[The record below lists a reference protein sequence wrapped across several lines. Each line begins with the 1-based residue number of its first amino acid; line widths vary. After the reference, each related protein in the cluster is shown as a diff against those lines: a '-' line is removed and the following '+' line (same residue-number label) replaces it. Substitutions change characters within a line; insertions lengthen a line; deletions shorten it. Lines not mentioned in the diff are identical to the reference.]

1 MIQSQLGANMMM
13 IGTGRPNSHPTTRIC
28 LRPTRSERRPAKRL
42 ANALTTPKET
52 MKESA
57 MVRDA
62 RPNSC
67 SASSGTMVRS
77 NPTMPP
83 TKALISTRRLNCC
96 QFSSR
101 PRRTTGA
108 AVLGDGTA
116 VGSRLE
122 IGRVAVRQ
130 LAGLVEGDDP
140 GVVGWSRRDAG
151 QDRVEKSLLR
161 EPKDPNP
168 VGHVREGGG
177 DRLTIK
183 GRRFARMARE
193 DDCFKGQCSEA
204 HQRRMQ
210 QPRTGLCLLG
220 TRLQIRPADTGQEE
234 RFNHEERF
242 PILEVSV
249 ALKGVALR
257 PQRNNK

>member
-1 MIQSQLGANMMM
+1 MYPEASAAAATARYPAASLSPIARPRRAGPTRSIFMMTVVDQQSPWLIPRSTLARTIQSQVGASMM
-13 IGTGRPNSHPTTRIC
+13 ITGTGRPKSQPATRIC
-28 LRPTRSERRPAKRL
+28 LRPMRSEKRPANRL
-42 ANALTTPKET
+42 ASALTTPKET

-57 MVRDA
+57 IVREA

-67 SASSGTMVRS
+67 SASSGTIVRS
-77 NPTMPP
+77 NPTIPP
-83 TKALISTRRLNCC
+83 TKALIRTRSVNCC

-140 GVVGWSRRDAG
+140 GVVGRSRRDAG

-161 EPKDPNP
+161 EPQHPNP
-168 VGHVREGGG
+168 VGHVR
-177 DRLTIK
+177 
-183 GRRFARMARE
+183 
-193 DDCFKGQCSEA
+193 
-204 HQRRMQ
+204 
-210 QPRTGLCLLG
+210 
-220 TRLQIRPADTGQEE
+220 
-234 RFNHEERF
+234 
-242 PILEVSV
+242 
-249 ALKGVALR
+249 
-257 PQRNNK
+257 